1 MQRREF
7 VTALGGV
14 TAMWPFTARAQQ
26 SERMRRI
33 GVLMSTSADDPE
45 GQARIAAF
53 SSALHQLGW
62 TEGRNAE
69 IHSRWPKA
77 GEEARKYAAD
87 LVALA
92 PDVIVATGVYVG
104 PLLQQATQ
112 TVPIVFVLVADPVGA
127 GFVASL
133 ARRGGEPLTAIRS
146 VAESMLSSSS
156 GKRSLFTIAVMSSAM
171 SSPISTSRSAASNA
185 NCPIVCGLSGNS
197 CVRSM
202 PLY

>member
-77 GEEARKYAAD
+77 GEGKYAAD

-185 NCPIVCGLSGNS
+185 NCPIMCGVTGNS
-197 CVRSM
+197 SVRSM
-202 PLY
+202 PQY

>member
-1 MQRREF
+1 LSRMQRREF

-33 GVLMSTSADDPE
+33 GVPMSTSADDPE

-69 IHSRWPKA
+69 IHRRWPKA
-77 GEEARKYAAD
+77 GEKARKYAAD

-112 TVPIVFVLVADPVGA
+112 T
-127 GFVASL
+127 
-133 ARRGGEPLTAIRS
+133 ARLCSYWLRTRS
-146 VAESMLSSSS
+146 VLSSSRAWRDRAAMRPVFPSLNTVLARS
-156 GKRSLFTIAVMSSAM
+156 GWSW
-171 SSPISTSRSAASNA
+171 
-185 NCPIVCGLSGNS
+185 
-197 CVRSM
+197 
-202 PLY
+202 